1 MSDQVFRK
9 TTKCSHANKELAVVT
24 NNA

>member
-1 MSDQVFRK
+1 MSDQVFWK

-24 NNA
+24 NDA